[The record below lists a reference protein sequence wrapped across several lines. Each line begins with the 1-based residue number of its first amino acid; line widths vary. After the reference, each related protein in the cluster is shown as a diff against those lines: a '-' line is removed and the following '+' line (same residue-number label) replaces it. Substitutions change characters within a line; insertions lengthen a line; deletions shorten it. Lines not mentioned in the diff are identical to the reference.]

1 MLSMCSL
8 RRAAW
13 LGLIVMLAA
22 AGCNSR
28 STSKYVPPQESARKA
43 LEQSLDAWQNGQAPG
58 LISDAPQVQA
68 VDSYW
73 RAGQKLVSY
82 EILEEEANEGPRVFS
97 VRLNVVR
104 ARQPMVV
111 RYYVVGRDPMLVYR
125 EDDYKAPA
133 GM

>member
-1 MLSMCSL
+1 
-8 RRAAW
+8 
-13 LGLIVMLAA
+13 MLAA

-28 STSKYVPPQESARKA
+28 STSKYVPAQESARKA
-43 LEQSLDAWQNGQAPG
+43 LEQSLDAWQNGQPPG

-82 EILEEEANEGPRVFS
+82 EILEEEASEGPRVFS
-97 VRLNVVR
+97 VRLNVQR
-104 ARQPMVV
+104 ARQPQTV